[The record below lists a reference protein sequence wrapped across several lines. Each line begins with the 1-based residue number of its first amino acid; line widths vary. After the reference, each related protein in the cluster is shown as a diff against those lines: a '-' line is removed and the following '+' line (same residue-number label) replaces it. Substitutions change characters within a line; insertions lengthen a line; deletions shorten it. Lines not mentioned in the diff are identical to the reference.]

1 MPVSINYCRRFVCDL
16 LTQCRN
22 VHYLV
27 CPMEVLKCLKF
38 QQMNLSEGEFL
49 AMVSKGVVHHV
60 YKVVSQ
66 SSFGVT
72 TGM

>member
-1 MPVSINYCRRFVCDL
+1 
-16 LTQCRN
+16 
-22 VHYLV
+22 
-27 CPMEVLKCLKF
+27 
-38 QQMNLSEGEFL
+38 MNLSEGEFL
-49 AMVSKGVVHHV
+49 AMVSEVVVHHV